1 MEEWC
6 SVARGRYERRLS
18 TGCVMLTGIAVGAT
32 LALAQEPVPNPTPA
46 SPAPRAAVISP
57 KAQDILDRTIQALGG
72 TAFLGFKRLST
83 KGRAFAFADGETAG
97 LEPYESWVEFP
108 DKRRFSYGKK
118 EPVILVNNGDHGWE
132 LDPYGPTAQKRS
144 QVIGWKLTVRYGL
157 ENLLRLRIHEP
168 GMLIQDSGTDFID
181 NLSVRVLTL
190 IDSSEVETKLCV
202 NKVNYLPVRIQY
214 RVRNPQND
222 DWDVYADV
230 YSDYLPMQGIKTP
243 MHITRFLNDERIGET
258 FRNTAKYDENYPPSY
273 FQAPY

>member
-1 MEEWC
+1 
-6 SVARGRYERRLS
+6 
-18 TGCVMLTGIAVGAT
+18 MLTGIAVGAT